1 MDGGWREGGLTEAC
15 DGMWMQRGDDHDC
28 DGSRGG
34 KGGGEFSKLKIRQW
48 EVQWYG
54 VDSDGEYM

>member
-1 MDGGWREGGLTEAC
+1 VVTTTTATAVEVEKVAE
-15 DGMWMQRGDDHDC
+15 H
-28 DGSRGG
+28 
-34 KGGGEFSKLKIRQW
+34 FSKLKIRQW